1 MMQHFEGIK
10 WISTHAGMSLVLVL
24 VSFCVMFVLWR
35 WQRDKRN
42 RIELGDL
49 ICVDGRIDE
58 KKFTRFGAWVVS
70 TWGFVY
76 LILDDKFTEWF
87 FVGYMA
93 AWVGNALIDKFL
105 NKPKEAEITPVES
118 KPQEL
123 QK

>member
-1 MMQHFEGIK
+1 MMQYFEGIN

-24 VSFCVMFVLWR
+24 VSFSVMFVLWR
-35 WQRDKRN
+35 WQCDKRN

-105 NKPKEAEITPVES
+105 NQPKETGITPVES